1 MEVARD
7 EAQGSANARVPS
19 TTAITMDMTPQ
30 AELSITPAGSQFSQ
44 DGQRATSEPTKAKIP
59 YKIRLLLANSR
70 MLLLGMFFMYLSSA
84 ILSLTTGL
92 FGIDNFITPRFD
104 RAVDEFHV
112 QSATMHKEQIL
123 YDRLDR
129 LLSSQLSRG
138 FMETHEDC
146 LIRGLKKANDESFGL
161 GFQDPHMRARI
172 MYWTMDNCGR
182 LQYTPQVVIHDAT
195 PQQAVLRYWED
206 VRYRSRRLLGEA
218 LEVVRLKTRSIW
230 NRFFGGIYVNVIN
243 ASTSTVTVHI
253 SNGTD
258 TGDTTSSTR
267 SLSKAPFGFALRCES
282 SQPCRLIYLPV
293 FLGEMFTLSDRAK
306 AIAKL
311 QRRLRELAT
320 FKVILQNC
328 LLATWYL
335 SRVLD
340 FVTLALLGI
349 VIAAHAGV
357 ASYMAATKKIA
368 RKKAAPEP
376 TQYLDS
382 MNARSK
388 YTIKIIC
395 FCLALRSID
404 WLYFKYSKHLG
415 REVSV
420 LVLGVFFLFSGFGM
434 LLRFIIAPNS
444 WLPEISQFYRL
455 VKELYLITRGCELPD
470 EEGYRSELSSAT
482 VMNIEASKPKITECR
497 PTGTGME
504 SDSSNHH
511 QSNQPPN
518 KHRHSVSPITSLTED
533 FETHE
538 KMVQEE
544 LKEVTRLQVMK
555 YDVESDYGTDIDTE
569 SDSEPGTEDSGFV
582 DLAGGVT
589 PQLTDAESGWS
600 VVDV

>member
-19 TTAITMDMTPQ
+19 TTVITMDMTPQ

-44 DGQRATSEPTKAKIP
+44 DGQRATSEPTKARIP

-84 ILSLTTGL
+84 ILSLATGF
-92 FGIDNFITPRFD
+92 FGIDNFITPRIN
-104 RAVDEFHV
+104 RVVDEFNV

-195 PQQAVLRYWED
+195 PQQAVLRSWAN
-206 VRYRSRRLLGEA
+206 VRYRSRRILGEA

-230 NRFFGGIYVNVIN
+230 NRFFGGIYLIN
-243 ASTSTVTVHI
+243 GSTSTPTVHI

-258 TGDTTSSTR
+258 TGDTSSSTR
-267 SLSKAPFGFALRCES
+267 SLSKVPFGFALHCES
-282 SQPCRLIYLPV
+282 SQPCRLVYLPV
-293 FLGEMFTLSDRAK
+293 SSDETFALSGRAK

-311 QRRLRELAT
+311 ECRLRKLAAL
-320 FKVILQNC
+320 KANLENC
-328 LLATWYL
+328 LSFTRYLAK
-335 SRVLD
+335 VLT
-340 FVTLALLGI
+340 FVSLALLGI
-349 VIAAHAGV
+349 EMAALVGV
-357 ASYMAATKKIA
+357 ASYMAATKKVA
-368 RKKAAPEP
+368 RKKAATEL
-376 TQYLDS
+376 TQFLGLT
-382 MNARSK
+382 NARDK
-388 YTIKIIC
+388 YTIKTIG
-395 FCLALRSID
+395 FGLALTLVDR
-404 WLYFKYSKHLG
+404 LYIKYSEHLG
-415 REVSV
+415 CKVSV
-420 LVLGVFFLFSGFGM
+420 LVFGLFSLFSGFSM
-434 LLRFIIAPNS
+434 LLRFFIAPNS
-444 WLPEISQFYRL
+444 WLPDIFQFCRM

-470 EEGYRSELSSAT
+470 GEDHRSELSSAA
-482 VMNIEASKPKITECR
+482 VMNTEAPEPKITECR
-497 PTGTGME
+497 PTGTEMQ

-511 QSNQPPN
+511 RRNQSF
-518 KHRHSVSPITSLTED
+518 KSHRRPVSPITSLTED
-533 FETHE
+533 FKTHE
-538 KMVQEE
+538 KMLQEE

-555 YDVESDYGTDIDTE
+555 YDVESDYGSDIDTE